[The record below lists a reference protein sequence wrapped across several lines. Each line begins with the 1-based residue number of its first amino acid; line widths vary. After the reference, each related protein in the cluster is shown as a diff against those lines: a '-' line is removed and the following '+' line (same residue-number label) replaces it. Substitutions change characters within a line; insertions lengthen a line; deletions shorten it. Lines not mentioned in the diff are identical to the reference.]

1 MCLPLSVCV
10 MTDRVIFYAT
20 HTQTPDTLT
29 LVQKAALKD
38 DLSWT
43 CLGDCLAR

>member
-1 MCLPLSVCV
+1 MCVCVCV

-20 HTQTPDTLT
+20 HTPDTLT
-29 LVQKAALKD
+29 LAHEAALKD